1 MLQPGIT
8 HTVTTTVTQDK
19 TASAV
24 GSGGLDV
31 FGTPAM
37 IGLMEM
43 CCLQAVQPLL
53 NEGQGTVGTVL
64 NVRHLAATPLGLQV
78 RCECEL
84 QQVEGKRL
92 LFAVRAYDPAGLI
105 GEGTHERF
113 IVDNERFMQRTLQK
127 LEELKK

>member
-8 HTVTTTVTQDK
+8 HTITTTVTQDK

-53 NEGQGTVGTVL
+53 NEGQGTVGTAL

>member
-127 LEELKK
+127 LEELQK

>member
-53 NEGQGTVGTVL
+53 NEGQGTVGTAL

-127 LEELKK
+127 LEELKR

>member
-8 HTVTTTVTQDK
+8 HTITSTVTQDK

-127 LEELKK
+127 LEELQK

>member
-8 HTVTTTVTQDK
+8 HTITSTVTQDK

-53 NEGQGTVGTVL
+53 NEGQGTVGTAL

-127 LEELKK
+127 LEELKR

>member
-8 HTVTTTVTQDK
+8 HTITTTVTQDK

-53 NEGQGTVGTVL
+53 NEGQGTVGTAL

-127 LEELKK
+127 LEELQK

>member
-8 HTVTTTVTQDK
+8 HTVTATVTPDK

-24 GSGGLDV
+24 GSGGLEV

-37 IGLMEM
+37 IAMMEM
-43 CCLQAVQPLL
+43 CALHAVQPLL
-53 NEGQGTVGTVL
+53 EAGQGTVGTML
-64 NVRHLAATPLGLQV
+64 HVRHLAATPLGMEV

-84 QQVEGKRL
+84 QQIEGKRL

-105 GEGTHERF
+105 GEGTHERY
-113 IVDNERFMQRTLQK
+113 IVDNDRFMQRTLQK
-127 LEELKK
+127 LEDLKK

>member
-53 NEGQGTVGTVL
+53 NEGQGTVGTAL

-105 GEGTHERF
+105 GEGTHERY
-113 IVDNERFMQRTLQK
+113 IVDNARFMERTMQK
-127 LEELKK
+127 LKELEK

>member
-127 LEELKK
+127 LEELKR